1 MFWLI
6 PFALKAAA
14 VIFGTGITLAAID
27 DLILSINAKISRPT
41 VKEVMSVKGL
51 DDILIK
57 TVNRTSNKI
66 TFEDLNSRDVWEL
79 SGTDIDY
86 DIQKGVR
93 IYDMTDEERFFYE
106 LGRKSY
112 YGGMYSL
119 IKAVENRTNKIT
131 LDELCGECETPG
143 EANKKK
149 GD

>member
-66 TFEDLNSRDVWEL
+66 TFEDSEDVWVL
-79 SGTDIDY
+79 SGTDIEE
-86 DIQKGVR
+86 GVR
-93 IYDMTDEERFFYE
+93 IT
-106 LGRKSY
+106 
-112 YGGMYSL
+112 
-119 IKAVENRTNKIT
+119 I
-131 LDELCGECETPG
+131 
-143 EANKKK
+143 
-149 GD
+149 